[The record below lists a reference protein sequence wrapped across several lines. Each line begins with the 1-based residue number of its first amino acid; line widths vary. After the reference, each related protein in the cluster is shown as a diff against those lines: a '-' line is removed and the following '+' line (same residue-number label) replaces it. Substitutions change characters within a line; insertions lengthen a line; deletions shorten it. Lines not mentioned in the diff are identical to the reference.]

1 MTFKIGTAP
10 YDTKCIACGEN
21 IEVDHNMMVNDY
33 WDGGLRYIE
42 PHCPACG
49 IELMANKASSLTTL
63 IARLSDVH
71 QPIDDVVDLDGE
83 DD

>member
-10 YDTKCIACGEN
+10 CDTGCIKCGEF
-21 IEVDHNMMVNDY
+21 IEMDSNMMVNDY

-49 IELMANKASSLTTL
+49 IKLMAEKASGLML
-63 IARLSDVH
+63 MVARLSDVH
-71 QPIDDVVDLDGE
+71 HPIDDVVDLDGE